1 MANLISDDPITI
13 NAEGIIA
20 TSNIW
25 IRKVRFLPGS
35 TGNQATFT
43 YWIEGTPDHEFAG
56 ETSTWST
63 LTLTSTGNLAA
74 GAPAANDI
82 FHLFHTSTG
91 YNEFYLQTATAG
103 DNNDA
108 IFDAVPAHHGTTTD
122 ESDKLYSWKIWT
134 PKTAFKFDADGTT
147 SKRTREIDFGDDGF
161 KFPNLAVHTLSG
173 GVEVEIFVR

>member
-1 MANLISDDPITI
+1 MANLVGDDPITI

-20 TSNIW
+20 TKNIW
-25 IRKVRFLPGS
+25 VRKVRFLPGS

-43 YWIEGTPDHEFAG
+43 YWIEGTPDHESTG
-56 ETSTWST
+56 TCTWST

-82 FHLFHTSTG
+82 FKIFDTSTG
-91 YNEFYLQTATAG
+91 NNEFYFQTATAG

-108 IFDAVPAHHGTTTD
+108 VFDALAAHHGTVTD
-122 ESDKLYSWKIWT
+122 EASKTYFWKIWT

-147 SKRTREIDFGDDGF
+147 NKRTREIDFGDMGF
-161 KFPNLAVHTLSG
+161 RFPNLAVHTLSG